1 MRKKPVI
8 FVFILIDVLLFVL
21 PTILVVIISF
31 TSRETVTFPPQGFS
45 FRWFGAVFSNS
56 LFRKGMWNSLIAA
69 TVDASLATP
78 IGVLAALALH
88 KYRVKFRNFFQIYLL
103 LPFTIP
109 LVISGVGLMIVFS
122 EFGLIGNVWA
132 VGLAIL
138 AVDIPFMIFAVSS
151 SINSLDEN
159 LEHAAQ
165 NLGADEIRTFFSVI
179 IPAIKPG
186 IITGYILMWL
196 LGFNEFLV
204 SLMVTNRK
212 SITLPVAMYTSMRSD
227 ISPEVAAAATLVII
241 VAVILIFVVDR
252 LVGME
257 KFLSV

>member
-1 MRKKPVI
+1 MKKRPVI
-8 FVFILIDVLLFVL
+8 FAFVVLDIILFVL
-21 PTILVVIISF
+21 PTVLVVIIAF
-31 TSRETVTFPPQGFS
+31 TSAKTITFPPRGFS
-45 FRWFGAVFSNS
+45 FRWFFEVYNSS
-56 LFRKGMWNSLIAA
+56 LFRRGIRNSLVAA
-69 TVDASLATP
+69 TIDATLAAP

-88 KYRVKFRNFFQIYLL
+88 KYTVKFKNFFQLYLL
-103 LPFTIP
+103 LPFTVP
-109 LVISGVGLMIVFS
+109 LVISGVGLMIIFS
-122 EFGLIGNVWA
+122 KFGLIGKVWG
-132 VGLAIL
+132 VGLAVL

-151 SINSLDEN
+151 SINSLNDD

-165 NLGADEIRTFFSVI
+165 NLGASEIRAFFTVI

-204 SLMVTNRK
+204 SLMVTNR
-212 SITLPVAMYTSMRSD
+212 SSVTLPVAMYTSMRSD
-227 ISPEVAAAATLVII
+227 ITPDIAAAASLVIL
-241 VAVILIFVVDR
+241 VAVILILIVDR